1 MGTVPAPYTSQRCP
15 VPECGHVSNANRPR
29 QSTFRCERCGY
40 EGNAD
45 TVGAMNILRAGL
57 ARIACSPV

>member
-1 MGTVPAPYTSQRCP
+1 MRTCEPSESAEET
-15 VPECGHVSNANRPR
+15 
-29 QSTFRCERCGY
+29 TFRCERCGY
-40 EGNAD
+40 EGHAN